1 MSVSRRHVV
10 WGCVV
15 LLGLALAACSSDSTS
30 DGTDVA
36 QVSSTDSETVEESDA
51 TTAAPAELQ
60 EETPDLGTVEAPP
73 EDLATLSEPTPLPEN
88 AYAGASAALEALTS
102 YRFVTSF
109 VFTGE
114 EDGEI
119 ESGSIELSGE
129 IMDANRKRFTWKDL
143 SEGEEFQLIQL
154 EDQAWVYSD
163 GAWEAVPPMVAS
175 AMSQAVLV
183 FAPSVVWGG
192 VFGTLDSEASFVG
205 RDSVDGVPALHYTSS
220 YHQWAGYW
228 QGQLV
233 DAMGDVWIAEE
244 GYPLRYRFSATGID
258 EDGNR
263 GSVLWTM
270 QLSDANAPIEITPP
284 L

>member
-1 MSVSRRHVV
+1 L
-10 WGCVV
+10 WGWVV
-15 LLGLALAACSSDSTS
+15 LLGLALTACSSQSS
-30 DGTDVA
+30 SNGTEVA
-36 QVSSTDSETVEESDA
+36 EVSSTDVETVEASD
-51 TTAAPAELQ
+51 TAPATPTEPLK
-60 EETPDLGTVEAPP
+60 ETPDLGIVEAPP
-73 EDLATLSEPTPLPEN
+73 GDRTALSEPTPLPEN

-109 VFTGE
+109 VFTGQ
-114 EDGEI
+114 EDGQI

-129 IMDANRKRFTWKDL
+129 IMDADRKRFTWKDL
-143 SEGEEFQLIQL
+143 SKGEEFQLIQL

-192 VFGTLDSEASFVG
+192 LFGTLESEASFVG

-228 QGQLV
+228 DGQLV
-233 DAMGDVWIAEE
+233 DATGDVWIAEA
-244 GYPLRYRFSATGID
+244 GYPLRYSFSASGID
-258 EDGNR
+258 EDGHR
-263 GSVLWTM
+263 GSVSWTM